1 MGVGNEV
8 HGSMKVYNTKCTRQ
22 FSHSQRK
29 NSNQR
34 LTYFGWSG
42 VRFGRAGEAGSA
54 GAEVA
59 AVAAAAV
66 VVLDAAGG
74 PTAAVAAAVELPAV
88 AVGISAAAAAE

>member
-22 FSHSQRK
+22 FSHSQSK

-59 AVAAAAV
+59 AAAAV

-74 PTAAVAAAVELPAV
+74 LTAAVAAAVELPAV